1 MSPQRSTPV
10 NSQRAPST
18 ASQSGVTAKRGGKRK
33 GGQQE
38 EAGGGKEEEEVQA
51 QEREPG
57 GSVGGRRCT
66 DAGDS
71 WGPCSSVEVVGHG
84 QGWELKGNSR
94 ARPVAVQG
102 WGLGH
107 QGQWAAGVGAAGEWC
122 VKGRGR
128 VWREVA
134 RQCRWG
140 CKGGGWRVRGSA
152 AQGLGLQV
160 VLRQGRWGASTNMLG
175 MV

>member
-18 ASQSGVTAKRGGKRK
+18 ASQSGVTPKRGGKRK

-38 EAGGGKEEEEVQA
+38 EGGGGKEEEEVQA
-51 QEREPG
+51 KEREPG

-84 QGWELKGNSR
+84 QGPGLEGSGAAMPMW
-94 ARPVAVQG
+94 VQG
-102 WGLGH
+102 CRLER
-107 QGQWAAGVGAAGEWC
+107 QGQWAAGVGAAG
-122 VKGRGR
+122 G
-128 VWREVA
+128 WRI
-134 RQCRWG
+134 R
-140 CKGGGWRVRGSA
+140 GGGAHRQTCLVWYDQVRFFKMIILIYMMVGPLCGVGCCGSG
-152 AQGLGLQV
+152 GLHLDRGQEP
-160 VLRQGRWGASTNMLG
+160 
-175 MV
+175 